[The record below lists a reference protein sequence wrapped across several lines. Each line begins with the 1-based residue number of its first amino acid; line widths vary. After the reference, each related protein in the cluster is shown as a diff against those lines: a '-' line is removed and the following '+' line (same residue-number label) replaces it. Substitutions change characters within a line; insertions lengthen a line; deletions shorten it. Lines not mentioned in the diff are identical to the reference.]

1 MGCAL
6 LFIHKQK
13 ISARKTL
20 FVVCP
25 ILILWLKYVY
35 ILKYQFKSFVPTGL
49 LCTQAQWMS
58 KKQFMQKN
66 KSEGESCTDL

>member
-13 ISARKTL
+13 EDIICGL
-20 FVVCP
+20 CP